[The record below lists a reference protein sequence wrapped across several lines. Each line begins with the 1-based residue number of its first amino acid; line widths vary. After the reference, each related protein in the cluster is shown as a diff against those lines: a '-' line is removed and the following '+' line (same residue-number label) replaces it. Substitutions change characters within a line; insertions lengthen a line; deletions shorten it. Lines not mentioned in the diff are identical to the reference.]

1 VEVARSLESYTTAIV
16 GASSG
21 IGRGM
26 ARRLIDGGAQVFV
39 AARRIELLD
48 ALIAEAGAGVA
59 VQCDLRDDG
68 AGERVASTIALSA
81 DHLDALFI
89 SAGSAP
95 LRKLVDTSEDEWRSA
110 LETNVIGINRLMAG
124 VLPLLRPQSVVVVIS
139 SETAVLPRSHLG
151 AYGASKAALEH
162 TVSQWREEY
171 PWLRLTVVS
180 LGGTMPTEFGRQFEA
195 DLIVEALHAWSASG
209 RNQEAFM
216 DTEEVCDVLLDMTTT
231 LLHSPSVG
239 LHRLELRSP
248 SAVAND
254 LTFLRETRGLT

>member
-1 VEVARSLESYTTAIV
+1 MTRSLDNHTAAVV

-26 ARRLIDGGAQVFV
+26 ARRLIDAGAEVFV
-39 AARRIELLD
+39 AARRVELLD
-48 ALIAEAGAGVA
+48 ALVAEAGAGRA
-59 VQCDLRDDG
+59 VHCDLREEG
-68 AGERVASTIALSA
+68 AGERVAAEIARIA
-81 DHLDALFI
+81 DHLDVLFV
-89 SAGSAP
+89 SAGAAP
-95 LRKLVDTSEDEWRSA
+95 LRRLVDTTDDEWRSA

-124 VLPLLRPQSVVVVIS
+124 VLPLLRPDSVIIIIS

-162 TVSQWREEY
+162 TVGQWREEY
-171 PWLRLTVVS
+171 PWLRLMVVS
-180 LGGTMPTEFGRQFEA
+180 LGATMPTEFGRHFEA
-195 DLIVEALHAWSASG
+195 DLTVEALRAWSASG

-216 DTEEVCDVLLDMTTT
+216 DAEEVCNVLMDVTTT

-248 SAVAND
+248 SAVATD
-254 LTFLRETRGLT
+254 LKFLSETRVSE

>member
-1 VEVARSLESYTTAIV
+1 VQLTRSLENYTAAVV

-39 AARRIELLD
+39 AARRMELLEE
-48 ALIAEAGAGVA
+48 LVAEAGGGCA
-59 VQCDLRDDG
+59 VQCDLREEG
-68 AGERVASTIALSA
+68 AGERVTTEIARSS
-81 DHLDALFI
+81 DHLDVLFV
-89 SAGSAP
+89 SAGAAP
-95 LRKLVDTSEDEWRSA
+95 LRRLVDTTEDEWRSA
-110 LETNVIGINRLMAG
+110 LETNVIGINRLLAG
-124 VLPLLRPQSVVVVIS
+124 VLGLLQPHSVVIVMS

-162 TVSQWREEY
+162 TVSQWREEN

-180 LGGTMPTEFGRQFEA
+180 LGGTMPTEFGRLFEA
-195 DLIVEALHAWSASG
+195 DLTVEALRAWSASG

-216 DTEEVCDVLLDMTTT
+216 DTDEVCDVLMDVTTT

-248 SAVAND
+248 SAVATD
-254 LTFLRETRGLT
+254 LKFLGETRGSG

>member
-1 VEVARSLESYTTAIV
+1 VQVTRSLEDYTTAVV

-26 ARRLIDGGAQVFV
+26 ARRLIDGGAQVFA
-39 AARRIELLD
+39 AARRVDLLD
-48 ALIAEAGAGVA
+48 ALVAEACGGCA
-59 VQCDLRDDG
+59 VQCDLLEDG
-68 AGERVASTIALSA
+68 AGERLATEIARSS
-81 DHLDALFI
+81 DHLDVLFI
-89 SAGSAP
+89 SAGAAP
-95 LRKLVDTSEDEWRSA
+95 LRKLVDTTEEEWRTA
-110 LETNVIGINRLMAG
+110 LETNVIGITRLMAG
-124 VLPLLRPQSVVVVIS
+124 VLRLLRPHSVVIIIS

-195 DLIVEALHAWSASG
+195 DLTLEALRAWSASG

-216 DTEEVCDVLLDMTTT
+216 DTEEVCDVLMDVTTS

-248 SAVAND
+248 SAVATN
-254 LTFLRETRGLT
+254 LKFLSETRGSE

>member
-1 VEVARSLESYTTAIV
+1 MKRSLENYTTAVV

-26 ARRLIDGGAQVFV
+26 ARRLIDAGAQVFV
-39 AARRIELLD
+39 AARRVDLLD
-48 ALIAEAGAGVA
+48 ALVAEAGAGCA
-59 VQCDLRDDG
+59 VQCDLREDG
-68 AGERVASTIALSA
+68 AGERIAAEIARSS
-81 DHLDALFI
+81 DHLDVLFI
-89 SAGSAP
+89 SAGAAP
-95 LRKLVDTSEDEWRSA
+95 LRKLVDTSDDEWRSA
-110 LETNVIGINRLMAG
+110 LETNVIGINRLVAG
-124 VLPLLRPQSVVVVIS
+124 LMPLLRPDSVVIIIS

-162 TVSQWREEY
+162 TVSQWREEH

-195 DLIVEALHAWSASG
+195 DLTLEALRAWSASG

-216 DTEEVCDVLLDMTTT
+216 DTKEVCDVLMDITTT
-231 LLHSPSVG
+231 LLRSPSVG

-248 SAVAND
+248 SAVATD
-254 LTFLRETRGLT
+254 LTFLSETRESG

>member
-1 VEVARSLESYTTAIV
+1 MTRSLESYTAAVV

-26 ARRLIDGGAQVFV
+26 ARRLIDGGAHVFV
-39 AARRIELLD
+39 AARRLELLN
-48 ALIAEAGAGVA
+48 ALVDEVGGGTALE
-59 VQCDLRDDG
+59 CDLRQAG
-68 AGERVASTIALSA
+68 AGERVAAEIARSS
-81 DHLDALFI
+81 DCLDALFV
-89 SAGSAP
+89 SAGAAP
-95 LRKLVDTSEDEWRSA
+95 LRRLVDTTEDEWRST

-124 VLPLLRPQSVVVVIS
+124 VLPLLRPHSVVIIVS

-162 TVSQWREEY
+162 TVYQWREEY
-171 PWLRLTVVS
+171 PWLRLTTVS

-216 DTEEVCDVLLDMTTT
+216 DTEEVCDVLRDIMTT

-248 SAVAND
+248 SAVATD
-254 LTFLRETRGLT
+254 LKFLGATRGSE